1 VHGVCESLG
10 IPPERCALIGD
21 ANSDLRM
28 AHQAGVAVVL
38 GYRAGWSQPP
48 PLDPEVPQISHWRE
62 LQVEPA

>member
-1 VHGVCESLG
+1 
-10 IPPERCALIGD
+10 
-21 ANSDLRM
+21 M